1 MILGRSRI
9 LWLALIAAVLNV
21 AVVVF
26 SVPLNE
32 IQIGALN
39 ILALTALGVIANESD
54 PTTVGTLALTMKA
67 PRR

>member
-1 MILGRSRI
+1 MLFRS
-9 LWLALIAAVLNV
+9 
-21 AVVVF
+21 VVF

-39 ILALTALGVIANESD
+39 ILALTTLGVIANESD